1 LQKCCFNI
9 DSIKDKIKIIVWDKE
24 AEIEKLKNS
33 SNKGHRQLAETLE
46 LYLYQDKEAYNFDLL
61 KRLYLIEYNHKIIG
75 CTSPSTLF
83 FATANDLSHAQIKL
97 TKNDVTFDDEY
108 TPLYERDSEFQK
120 YFYLLFK
127 ANPTLSQRLT
137 VVNEY
142 LEKNL
147 KILDTGKSQVV

>member
-1 LQKCCFNI
+1 
-9 DSIKDKIKIIVWDKE
+9 
-24 AEIEKLKNS
+24 
-33 SNKGHRQLAETLE
+33 
-46 LYLYQDKEAYNFDLL
+46 L

-75 CTSPSTLF
+75 CTSSATLF

-147 KILDTGKSQVV
+147 KILDTENHKLYEEIKNLNAASFATNYSELDTGNRQ